1 MIAAVVS
8 AVAVCC
14 FPLSAEK
21 RAEEVPSDSL
31 TVSLITCWPGS
42 EIYELCGHEAIRVR
56 GEGIDSVWNYG
67 LFSFRQPNFVYRFV
81 KGETDYMVG
90 GYPWQWFMPEYVERG
105 SRVEEQDLNLTQ
117 AEARQVLANLR
128 KNALP
133 ENSTYRYNYVRN
145 NCATRIVDVLEES
158 VGQRIV
164 VDDRPEYGSW
174 RNEMRA
180 YHKNYPWYQFGI
192 DLALGNG
199 LDGQSDGRSEMF
211 VPVEMNKRIAT
222 SHFAD
227 GRQVVGDSRVLN
239 QGRDDAVDG
248 PTRSW
253 LSPFFVS
260 GVALLLSLCVV
271 VIQGIRKKIYRIVYS
286 FWFALIGLAGCVVT
300 FLVFFSSH
308 EAVSPNVLII
318 WLNPLQL
325 IMAVT
330 VWFRGLRQFN
340 RLLMTLDCVAVGG
353 LLMAWPLQLQSA
365 NPAFFPLMG
374 VTIALSLG
382 YAIISPPKGYN
393 KGKGSRK
400 KTSSRKKR

>member
-1 MIAAVVS
+1 MIATVVS

-21 RAEEVPSDSL
+21 RSAQTPSDSL
-31 TVSLITCWPGS
+31 KVSLITCWPGS

-90 GYPWQWFMPEYVERG
+90 GYPWQWFLPEYVDRG

-117 AEARQVLANLR
+117 EEARRVLDILR
-128 KNALP
+128 TNARP
-133 ENSTYRYNYVRN
+133 ENATYRYNYVRN
-145 NCATRIVDVLEES
+145 NCATRIVDVLEEG
-158 VGQRIV
+158 VGQRVV

-180 YHKNYPWYQFGI
+180 YHRNYPWYQFGI
-192 DLALGNG
+192 DLALGSG
-199 LDGQSDGRSEMF
+199 LDRQSDGRSEMF

-227 GRQVVGDSRVLN
+227 GRKVMEATRVLN
-239 QGRDDAVDG
+239 QGREDAVEP

-260 GVALLLSLCVV
+260 GVALLLSLCIV
-271 VIQGIRKKIYRIVYS
+271 VIQGIRKKIFRAVYC
-286 FWFALIGLAGCVVT
+286 FWFTLIGLAGCVVT

-340 RLLMTLDCVAVGG
+340 RLLMTLDCVAVSG
-353 LLMAWPLQLQSA
+353 LLLAWPLQLQSA

-393 KGKGSRK
+393 KGRSSRK
-400 KTSSRKKR
+400 KTSLRKKK